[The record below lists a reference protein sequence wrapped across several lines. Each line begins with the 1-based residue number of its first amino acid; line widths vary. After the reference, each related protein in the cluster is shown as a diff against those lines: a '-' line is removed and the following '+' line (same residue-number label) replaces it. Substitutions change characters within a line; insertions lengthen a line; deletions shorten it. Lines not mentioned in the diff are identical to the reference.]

1 LPVTTN
7 LSRIRNSLS
16 LDIPESDVEVI
27 DDGRQSSKAL
37 KARIRGKL
45 AESDPDM
52 AAMWDIV
59 TEVGDTNEHIRV
71 VLEQM
76 EMFFQE
82 ASEAYWRRKAQDR
95 QYLERML
102 EAGPDHYEEFSKERR
117 RLDEELEKDRKHMTD
132 LAKTIKQ
139 LGTEYRQC
147 ALQKRYSLP
156 IALVVAFKTAMEA
169 AIWRHITDDHV
180 KQAIAEDIREAT
192 RALTP
197 VGPEDDG

>member
-1 LPVTTN
+1 MTLPDGAPKT
-7 LSRIRNSLS
+7 SSLS
-16 LDIPESDVEVI
+16 LDVPECDVQVVN
-27 DDGRQSSKAL
+27 DGRQSSRML

-45 AESDPDM
+45 AENDPEM

-59 TEVGDTNEHIRV
+59 TEVGDTNEQIRV
-71 VLEQM
+71 VLQQM
-76 EMFFQE
+76 HLFFQE
-82 ASEAYWRRKAQDR
+82 ATETFWRHKAENK

-102 EAGPDHYEEFSKERR
+102 DAGPEAYGEFSKERR
-117 RLDEELEKDRKHMTD
+117 RLADEAEKDRKHLTD

-156 IALVVAFKTAMEA
+156 IALVVAFKTAMES

-192 RALTP
+192 RALSS
-197 VGPEDDG
+197 VGPEDEG